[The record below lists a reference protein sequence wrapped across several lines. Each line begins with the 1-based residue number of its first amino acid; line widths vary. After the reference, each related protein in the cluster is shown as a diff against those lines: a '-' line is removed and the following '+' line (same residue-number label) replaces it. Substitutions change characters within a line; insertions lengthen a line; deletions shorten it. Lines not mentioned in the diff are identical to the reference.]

1 MNPSLYLTFVQ
12 GFLRKVVGKL
22 IEKFNSR
29 KEEEKYLHETLLTEE
44 FSGDLTWGSVGLDHS
59 IVAAD
64 VVALDSSLPLKSRG
78 AISEAKGK
86 IPKVGV
92 KFRKGES
99 DITNINNMRNRIQ
112 GTPEGS
118 ARNNLIAKIAAM
130 VLDDVPKCV
139 KAIKVRN
146 EIMFRMGLSTGMT
159 IVEDE
164 DNIGTGIRAKF
175 GYKHIYYAKTAPWG
189 EEGYNPIEDLRQM
202 FDDANDNSDAIEYV
216 YISQKYFDFIRSS
229 VYGKKL
235 VADFRGQ
242 IYQSTD
248 LLSQPGRK
256 AMAEALADEFG
267 AEFVIIKGTFKIENP
282 DGSKKSVQPWVEAN
296 IVGVPA
302 KIVGR
307 LVYGTLAEETNKVNG
322 VEYEKF
328 GNYILIS
335 KYSKT
340 DPLEEF
346 TAGQA
351 LCLPVIDGGDS
362 IYLLHADS
370 TGKIT
375 VSKDTVDF
383 GNEADTTGINVKV
396 YAETAYEVSQTA
408 STSWLTVT
416 KSDDGKTLTL
426 KVAANETGSART
438 STVTLTDSDSN
449 TATIVVNQAPALA
462 VSPNTLTFTKN
473 GSSGKGK
480 KITVASDSDFEIA
493 ANQSWLSFTR
503 EGNDVFVSCEA
514 NDVASAPERTAT
526 ITVTSGDGETA
537 TVSVTQAANS

>member
-1 MNPSLYLTFVQ
+1 MNPSLYLMFVQ

-22 IEKFNSR
+22 VEKFNGR

-44 FSGDLTWGSVGLDHS
+44 YSGDLTWGSVGLDHS

-78 AISEAKGK
+78 TISEAKGK
-86 IPKVGV
+86 IPKLGA

-99 DITNINNMRNRIQ
+99 DITNINNMRNRIP

-118 ARNNLIAKIAAM
+118 ARNSLIAKIAAM

-146 EIMFRMGLSTGMT
+146 EIMFRQALSTGMT
-159 IVEDE
+159 LVPDD
-164 DNIGTGIRAKF
+164 DNIGTGIRANF
-175 GYKHIYYAKTAPWG
+175 GYKHIFHAVTAPWG
-189 EEGYNPIEDLRQM
+189 EKGYNPIEDLRQM
-202 FDDANDNSDAIEYV
+202 FDDATENSDTIEYV
-216 YISQKYFDFIRSS
+216 YISKKYFDFIRRSI
-229 VYGKKL
+229 YGKKL

-242 IYQSTD
+242 IYTNENM
-248 LLSQPGRK
+248 LSQPGRS
-256 AMAEALADEFG
+256 AMKEALADEFG
-267 AEFVIIKGTFKIENP
+267 AEFVIITGSFKIENP

-362 IYLLHADS
+362 IYLLHADG
-370 TGKIT
+370 TGKVT
-375 VSKDTVDF
+375 VNKPTVEF
-383 GNEADTTGINVKV
+383 GNEADNTGKKVNVH
-396 YAETAYEVSQTA
+396 AETDYEVSQTA

-416 KSDDGKTLTL
+416 KSDDGKTLTM
-426 KVAANETGSART
+426 KVAANATGSART
-438 STVTLTDSDSN
+438 STVTLTDENSN
-449 TATIVVNQAPALA
+449 TATIVVTQAAALS
-462 VSPNTLTFTKN
+462 VSPSSLTFTKN
-473 GSSGKGK
+473 GSSQGKN
-480 KITVASDSDFEIA
+480 ITVSSDSDFEA
-493 ANQSWLSFTR
+493 TANVSWLTLTK
-503 EGNDVFVSCEA
+503 NDNKLNVVCEA
-514 NDVASAPERTAT
+514 NDAASAPERTAT
-526 ITVTSGDGETA
+526 ITITSGDGETE

>member
-22 IEKFNSR
+22 IEKFNGR

-159 IVEDE
+159 IVADE
-164 DNIGTGIRAKF
+164 DNIGTGIRANF
-175 GYKHIYYAKTAPWG
+175 GYKHIYHAKTAPWG

-362 IYLLHADS
+362 IYLLHANGTGVVSTDVDS
-370 TGKIT
+370 LSFTKAANTTGKKVT
-375 VSKDTVDF
+375 VHSDTAF
-383 GNEADTTGINVKV
+383 
-396 YAETAYEVSQTA
+396 TA
-408 STSWLTVT
+408 SVPE
-416 KSDDGKTLTL
+416 
-426 KVAANETGSART
+426 AATW
-438 STVTLTDSDSN
+438 VTLTTSGN
-449 TATIVVNQAPALA
+449 VVTVK
-462 VSPNTLTFTKN
+462 VSAN
-473 GSSGKGK
+473 S
-480 KITVASDSDFEIA
+480 AS
-493 ANQSWLSFTR
+493 
-503 EGNDVFVSCEA
+503 
-514 NDVASAPERTAT
+514 SAPERSTTLT
-526 ITVTSGDGETA
+526 ITDADGNTAEVTI
-537 TVSVTQAANS
+537 TQAANS

>member
-22 IEKFNSR
+22 IEKFNGR

-159 IVEDE
+159 IVADE
-164 DNIGTGIRAKF
+164 DNIGTGIRANF
-175 GYKHIYYAKTAPWG
+175 GYKHIYHAKTAPWG

-216 YISQKYFDFIRSS
+216 YISKKYFDFIRSS

-242 IYQSTD
+242 VYQSTD

-256 AMAEALADEFG
+256 AMAEALEDEFG

-362 IYLLHADS
+362 IYLLHADG

-383 GNEADTTGINVKV
+383 ANEADSTGIKV
-396 YAETAYEVSQTA
+396 AVHAENAYTLSQTS
-408 STSWLTVT
+408 STSWLTAT
-416 KSDDGKTLTL
+416 KSDDGKTITL
-426 KVAANETGSART
+426 KVEANATGSART
-438 STVTLTDSDSN
+438 STVTLTDSEGN
-449 TATIVVNQAPALA
+449 TATIVVSQNAALS

-503 EGNDVFVSCEA
+503 DGNDVFVSCEA

>member
-1 MNPSLYLTFVQ
+1 MFVQ

-22 IEKFNSR
+22 VEKFNGR

-44 FSGDLTWGSVGLDHS
+44 YSGDLTWGSVGLDHS

-78 AISEAKGK
+78 TISEAKGK

-99 DITNINNMRNRIQ
+99 DITNINNMRNRIP

-118 ARNNLIAKIAAM
+118 ARRNLIAKIAAM

-146 EIMFRMGLSTGMT
+146 EIMFREGLSTGMT
-159 IVEDE
+159 LVRDD
-164 DNIGTGIRAKF
+164 DNIGTGIRASF
-175 GYKHIYYAKTAPWG
+175 GFKHTFHAITAPWG
-189 EEGYNPIEDLRQM
+189 EDGYNPVEDLRQM
-202 FDDANDNSDAIEYV
+202 FEDANNNSDTIEYV
-216 YISQKYFDFIRSS
+216 YISKKYFDFIRSS
-229 VYGKKL
+229 IYGKKL

-242 IYQSTD
+242 IYTNENM
-248 LLSQPGRK
+248 LSQPGRS
-256 AMAEALADEFG
+256 AMKEALADEFG
-267 AEFVIIKGTFKIENP
+267 AEFVIISGSFKIENP

-362 IYLLHADS
+362 IYMLKADGTSVLSVSKPTVTMNNEANS
-370 TGKIT
+370 TG
-375 VSKDTVDF
+375 
-383 GNEADTTGINVKV
+383 VKV
-396 YAETAYEVSQTA
+396 AVHSENAYTLSQTA
-408 STSWLTVT
+408 STSWLTAT
-416 KSDDGKTLTL
+416 KSADGKTITLTTT
-426 KVAANETGSART
+426 ANETGSART
-438 STVTLTDSDSN
+438 SIVTLTDSESN
-449 TATIVVNQAPALA
+449 TATIVVTQAAALS
-462 VSPNTLTFTKN
+462 VSPNALTFTKN
-473 GSSGKGK
+473 GSGNSQGK
-480 KITVASDSDFEIA
+480 KFTVASDSDFTVSA
-493 ANQSWLSFTR
+493 SQSWLTLTR
-503 EGNDVFVSCEA
+503 NGNDVYVTCEA
-514 NDVASAPERTAT
+514 NDAASAPERTAT

>member
-22 IEKFNSR
+22 IEKFNGR

-159 IVEDE
+159 IVADE
-164 DNIGTGIRAKF
+164 DNIGTGIRANF
-175 GYKHIYYAKTAPWG
+175 GYKHIYHAKTAPWG

-202 FDDANDNSDAIEYV
+202 FDDANDNSDAFEYV

-362 IYLLHADS
+362 IYLLHADG

-383 GNEADTTGINVKV
+383 GNEANTTGIKVKV
-396 YAETAYEVSQTA
+396 HAETAYEVSQTA

-462 VSPNTLTFTKN
+462 VSPSTLTFTKN
-473 GSSGKGK
+473 GSSQGKN
-480 KITVASDSDFEIA
+480 ITVTSDSDFEA
-493 ANQSWLSFTR
+493 SASVDWLTLTKN
-503 EGNDVFVSCEA
+503 GNKVNVKCEA
-514 NDVASAPERTAT
+514 NDATSAPQRTAT
-526 ITVTSGDGETA
+526 ITITSGDGETE
-537 TVSVTQAANS
+537 TVSVTQDANS